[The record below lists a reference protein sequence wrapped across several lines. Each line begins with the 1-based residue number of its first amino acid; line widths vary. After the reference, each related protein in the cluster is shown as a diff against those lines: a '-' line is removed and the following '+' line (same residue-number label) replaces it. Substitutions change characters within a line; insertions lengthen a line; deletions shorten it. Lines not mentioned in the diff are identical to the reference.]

1 LTAGDDAQEYARLK
15 LKGDT
20 MNIHEYQA
28 KEIFARFGIPV
39 PAGTVVRTPA
49 EAEAVAARIG
59 KPVVVKA
66 QVLVGGRGKAGGV
79 KIANTPAEAKEKAA
93 QILGMDI
100 KGEKVQKVLV
110 TEAVDIAR
118 EIYVG
123 VVLDRRAQ
131 RPVIMASAEG
141 GVEIEITAK
150 ENPSAIRRVQVDPL
164 QGIHSFTAR
173 NLAAELAGNAELAKP
188 MADIIEKL
196 YRVFDECDASLAEI
210 NPLVVT
216 KDGRVLAIDA
226 KLNFDD
232 NALYRHADIEA
243 MRDTEAE
250 DAGEAKA
257 RAEGLSF
264 VRLSGNVGCIVN
276 GAGLAMA
283 TMDLVKEFG
292 GQPANFLDIGG
303 SSRPEKVVT
312 ALTIITSDK
321 SVRSILFN
329 IFGGIT
335 RCDDV
340 ARGLVIAFNQ
350 MNLKLPVVVRLTG
363 TNEKEAREILKQ
375 IPSLHSAETMDE
387 AVKKAIQLAA

>member
-1 LTAGDDAQEYARLK
+1 
-15 LKGDT
+15 

-39 PAGTVVRTPA
+39 PPGTVVRTPA
-49 EAEAVAARIG
+49 EAETVAARIG

-79 KIANTPAEAKEKAA
+79 KIAQTPAEAKEKAA
-93 QILGMDI
+93 AILGMDI

-123 VVLDRRAQ
+123 VVMDRRAQ
-131 RPVIMASAEG
+131 RPLIMASAEG
-141 GVEIEITAK
+141 GVEIEITAQEK
-150 ENPSAIRRVQVDPL
+150 PQAIKRAHVDPL
-164 QGIHSFTAR
+164 YGVQPYAAR
-173 NLAAELAGNAELAKP
+173 NLAAELAGNAEIAKP

-232 NALYRHADIEA
+232 NALYRHTDIEA

-250 DAGEAKA
+250 DAGETKA

-264 VRLSGNVGCIVN
+264 VRLAGNVGCIVN

-283 TMDLVKEFG
+283 TMDLVKEYG

-312 ALTIITSDK
+312 ALTIITADK
-321 SVRSILFN
+321 SVKSILFN

-375 IPSLHSAETMDE
+375 IPSLHPAETMDE

>member
-1 LTAGDDAQEYARLK
+1 MK
-15 LKGDT
+15 V
-20 MNIHEYQA
+20 HEYQA

-39 PAGTVVRTPA
+39 PPGRVVRTPA
-49 EAEAVAARIG
+49 EAEAAAAEVA

-79 KIANTPAEAKEKAA
+79 KIARTPAEAREKAS

-110 TEAVDIAR
+110 TEAVDIAK

-123 VVLDRRAQ
+123 VILDRRSQ
-131 RPVIMASAEG
+131 RPLVMASAEG
-141 GVEIEITAK
+141 GVEIEVTAK
-150 ENPSAIRRVQVDPL
+150 EKPQAIRRVHVDPL
-164 QGIHSFTAR
+164 RGVESFAAR
-173 NLAAELAGNAELAKP
+173 RLALALVGDPELARPA
-188 MADIIEKL
+188 ADIIEKL
-196 YRVFDECDASLAEI
+196 YRVYHDTDASLAEI

-216 KDGRVLAIDA
+216 ADRRVLAIDA

-232 NALYRHADIEA
+232 NALYRHPDLEA
-243 MRDTEAE
+243 LLDLDAE
-250 DAGEAKA
+250 DPGETKA

-264 VRLSGNVGCIVN
+264 VRLSGNVGCVVN

-283 TMDLVKEFG
+283 TMDLVKEYG

-303 SSRPEKVVT
+303 SSRPEKVIT
-312 ALTIITSDK
+312 ALSIIMADR

-340 ARGLVIAFNQ
+340 ARGLVTAFKE
-350 MNLKLPVVVRLTG
+350 MKLALPVVVRLTG
-363 TNEKEAREILKQ
+363 TNEEEAREILRQ
-375 IPSLHSAETMDE
+375 IPSLHTAETMDD
-387 AVKKAIQLAA
+387 AVKQAIALAA

>member
-1 LTAGDDAQEYARLK
+1 
-15 LKGDT
+15 

-39 PAGTVVRTPA
+39 PPGTVVTTPA
-49 EAEAVAARIG
+49 EAESVAAKIG

-79 KIANTPAEAKEKAA
+79 KIAQTPAEAKEKAA

-100 KGEKVQKVLV
+100 KGEKVQKVLI

-123 VVLDRRAQ
+123 VVMDRRAQ
-131 RPVIMASAEG
+131 KPLIMASAEG
-141 GVEIEITAK
+141 GVEIEITAVEK
-150 ENPSAIRRVQVDPL
+150 PQAIKRVHVDPL
-164 QGIHSFTAR
+164 YGVQSFAAR
-173 NLAAELAGNAELAKP
+173 NLAAELADNAEQAKP
-188 MADIIEKL
+188 MTDIIEKL
-196 YRVFDECDASLAEI
+196 YRVFMETDASLAEI

-243 MRDTEAE
+243 MRDTDAE
-250 DAGEAKA
+250 DAGETTA

-283 TMDLVKEFG
+283 TMDLVKEYG

-340 ARGLVIAFNQ
+340 ANGIVQSLATSPLDVPLVI
-350 MNLKLPVVVRLTG
+350 RLTG

-375 IPSLHSAETMDE
+375 LPSLHTAETMDE

>member
-1 LTAGDDAQEYARLK
+1 
-15 LKGDT
+15 

-39 PAGTVVRTPA
+39 PPGRVVRTPE
-49 EAEAVAARIG
+49 EAEAAAASVG

-79 KIANTPAEAKEKAA
+79 KIAKTPAEAREKAA

-100 KGEKVQKVLV
+100 KGETVRAVLV

-118 EIYVG
+118 EIYVS
-123 VVLDRRAQ
+123 VILDRRAQ
-131 RPVIMASAEG
+131 KPLIMASAEG

-150 ENPSAIRRVQVDPL
+150 ENPQAIRRVLVDPL
-164 QGIHSFTAR
+164 YGVHPFAAR
-173 NLAAELAGNAELAKP
+173 NLAAELAGSAELARP

-196 YRVFDECDASLAEI
+196 YRVYHDMDASLAEI

-216 KDGRVLAIDA
+216 TDNRVVAIDA
-226 KLNFDD
+226 KMNFDD
-232 NALYRHADIEA
+232 NALERHPDVEA
-243 MRDTEAE
+243 LRDRDAE
-250 DAGEAKA
+250 DAGEAQA
-257 RAEGLSF
+257 RGEGLSF
-264 VRLSGNVGCIVN
+264 VRLSGQVGCIVN

-283 TMDLVKEFG
+283 TMDLVKEYG

-312 ALTIITSDK
+312 ALNIITADK

-340 ARGLVIAFNQ
+340 ARGLVTAFREL
-350 MNLKLPVVVRLTG
+350 NLKLPVVVRLTG

-375 IPSLHSAETMDE
+375 VPSLHSAETMDE
-387 AVKKAIQLAA
+387 AVKKAIELAA

>member
-1 LTAGDDAQEYARLK
+1 
-15 LKGDT
+15 

-39 PAGTVVRTPA
+39 PAGTVVRTA
-49 EAEAVAARIG
+49 LEAEAVAARIG

-79 KIANTPAEAKEKAA
+79 KIAQTPAEAKEKAG

-110 TEAVDIAR
+110 AEAVDIAR

-131 RPVIMASAEG
+131 RPLIMASAEG
-141 GVEIEITAK
+141 GVEIEITAR
-150 ENPSAIRRVQVDPL
+150 ENPQAIRRVQIDPL
-164 QGIHSFTAR
+164 QGIHPYAAR

-196 YRVFDECDASLAEI
+196 YRVFDETDASLAEI

-250 DAGEAKA
+250 DAGEGKA

-283 TMDLVKEFG
+283 TMDLVKEYG

-312 ALTIITSDK
+312 ALTIITADK

>member
-1 LTAGDDAQEYARLK
+1 
-15 LKGDT
+15 

-39 PAGTVVRTPA
+39 PPGTVVTTPA
-49 EAEAVAARIG
+49 EAESVAAKIG

-66 QVLVGGRGKAGGV
+66 QVLVGERGKAGGV
-79 KIANTPAEAKEKAA
+79 KIAQTPAEAKEKAA

-100 KGEKVQKVLV
+100 KGEKVQKVLI

-123 VVLDRRAQ
+123 VVMDRRAQ
-131 RPVIMASAEG
+131 KPLIMASAEG
-141 GVEIEITAK
+141 GVEIEITAVEK
-150 ENPSAIRRVQVDPL
+150 PQAIKRVQVDPL
-164 QGIHSFTAR
+164 YGVHSFAAR
-173 NLAAELAGNAELAKP
+173 NLAAELADNAEQAKP
-188 MADIIEKL
+188 MTEIIEKL
-196 YRVFDECDASLAEI
+196 YRVFMETDASLAEI

-243 MRDTEAE
+243 MRDTDAE
-250 DAGEAKA
+250 DAGETTA

-283 TMDLVKEFG
+283 TMDLVKEYG

-340 ARGLVIAFNQ
+340 ARGLVTAFNQ
-350 MNLKLPVVVRLTG
+350 MDLKLPVVVRLTG

-375 IPSLHSAETMDE
+375 LPSLHTAETMDE

>member
-1 LTAGDDAQEYARLK
+1 MK
-15 LKGDT
+15 
-20 MNIHEYQA
+20 IHEYQA

-39 PAGTVVRTPA
+39 PPGRVVRTPA
-49 EAEAVAARIG
+49 EAEAAAAEVA

-79 KIANTPAEAKEKAA
+79 KIARTPAEAREKAS

-110 TEAVDIAR
+110 TEAVDIAK

-123 VVLDRRAQ
+123 VILDRRSQ
-131 RPVIMASAEG
+131 RPLVMASAEG
-141 GVEIEITAK
+141 GVEIEVTAK
-150 ENPSAIRRVQVDPL
+150 EKPQAIRRVHVDPL
-164 QGIHSFTAR
+164 RGVESFAAR
-173 NLAAELAGNAELAKP
+173 RLALALVGDPELARPA
-188 MADIIEKL
+188 ADIIEKL
-196 YRVFDECDASLAEI
+196 YRVYHDTDASLAEI

-216 KDGRVLAIDA
+216 ADRRVLAIDA

-232 NALYRHADIEA
+232 NALYRHPDIEA
-243 MRDTEAE
+243 LRDLDAE
-250 DAGEAKA
+250 DPGETKA

-264 VRLSGNVGCIVN
+264 VRLSGNVGCVVN

-283 TMDLVKEFG
+283 TMDLVKEYG

-303 SSRPEKVVT
+303 SSRPEKVIT
-312 ALTIITSDK
+312 ALSIIMADR

-340 ARGLVIAFNQ
+340 ARGLVTAFKE
-350 MNLKLPVVVRLTG
+350 MKLALPVVVRLTG
-363 TNEKEAREILKQ
+363 TNEEEAREILRQ
-375 IPSLHSAETMDE
+375 IPSLHTAETMDD
-387 AVKKAIQLAA
+387 AVKQAIALAA

>member
-1 LTAGDDAQEYARLK
+1 
-15 LKGDT
+15 

-39 PAGTVVRTPA
+39 PSGTVVRSA
-49 EAEAVAARIG
+49 EEAEKVAAQIE

-79 KIANTPAEAKEKAA
+79 KIANTPAEAREKAA
-93 QILGMDI
+93 QILGMSI

-123 VVLDRRAQ
+123 VVLDRRAHK
-131 RPVIMASAEG
+131 PLIMASAEG
-141 GVEIEITAK
+141 GVEIEITAREK
-150 ENPSAIRRVQVDPL
+150 PQAIKRLHVDPL
-164 QGIHSFTAR
+164 EGVHPFAAR
-173 NLAAELAGNAELAKP
+173 NLASELAGNAELARP

-196 YRVFDECDASLAEI
+196 YRVFDETDASLAEI

-232 NALYRHADIEA
+232 NALYRHPDIEA

-250 DAGEAKA
+250 DAGDTRA

-264 VRLSGNVGCIVN
+264 VRLAGNVGCIVN

-283 TMDLVKEFG
+283 TMDLVKEYG

-303 SSRPEKVVT
+303 SSRPEKVVA
-312 ALTIITSDK
+312 ALTIITADT

-340 ARGLVIAFNQ
+340 ARGLVAAFKQ
-350 MNLKLPVVVRLTG
+350 MNLKLPIVVRLTG
-363 TNEKEAREILKQ
+363 TNEREAREILKQ

>member
-1 LTAGDDAQEYARLK
+1 
-15 LKGDT
+15 

-39 PAGTVVRTPA
+39 PPGTVVRTPA
-49 EAEAVAARIG
+49 EAESVAAKIG

-110 TEAVDIAR
+110 TEAVDIAS

-123 VVLDRRAQ
+123 VVMDRRAQ
-131 RPVIMASAEG
+131 KPLIMASAEG
-141 GVEIEITAK
+141 GVEIEITAVEK
-150 ENPSAIRRVQVDPL
+150 PQAIKRVHVDPL
-164 QGIHSFTAR
+164 YGVQSFAAR
-173 NLAAELAGNAELAKP
+173 NLAAELADNAEQAKP

-196 YRVFDECDASLAEI
+196 YKVFDGTDASLAEI

-250 DAGEAKA
+250 DAGETTA

-283 TMDLVKEFG
+283 TMDLVKEYG

-340 ARGLVIAFNQ
+340 ARGLVTAFNQ
-350 MNLKLPVVVRLTG
+350 MDLKLPVVVRLTG

>member
-1 LTAGDDAQEYARLK
+1 
-15 LKGDT
+15 

-39 PAGTVVRTPA
+39 PPGTVVTTPA
-49 EAEAVAARIG
+49 EAESVAAKIG
-59 KPVVVKA
+59 RPVVVKA

-79 KIANTPAEAKEKAA
+79 KIAQTPAEAKEKAA

-100 KGEKVQKVLV
+100 KGEKVQKVLI

-123 VVLDRRAQ
+123 VVMDRRAQ
-131 RPVIMASAEG
+131 KPLIMASAEG
-141 GVEIEITAK
+141 GVEIEITAVEK
-150 ENPSAIRRVQVDPL
+150 PQAIKRVHVDPL
-164 QGIHSFTAR
+164 YGVQSFAAR
-173 NLAAELAGNAELAKP
+173 NLAAELADNAEQAKP
-188 MADIIEKL
+188 MTDIIEKL
-196 YRVFDECDASLAEI
+196 YRVFMETDASLAEI

-216 KDGRVLAIDA
+216 RDGRVLAIDA

-243 MRDTEAE
+243 MRDTDAE
-250 DAGEAKA
+250 DAGETTA

-283 TMDLVKEFG
+283 TMDLVKEYG

-340 ARGLVIAFNQ
+340 ARGLVTAFNQ
-350 MNLKLPVVVRLTG
+350 MDLKLPVVVRLTG

-375 IPSLHSAETMDE
+375 LPSLHTAETMDE

>member
-1 LTAGDDAQEYARLK
+1 
-15 LKGDT
+15 

-39 PAGTVVRTPA
+39 PSGTVVRTSE
-49 EAEAVAARIG
+49 EAEQVAARMG

-79 KIANTPAEAKEKAA
+79 KIAKTPAEAREKAG

-123 VVLDRRAQ
+123 VVLDRREQ
-131 RPVIMASAEG
+131 RPLIMASAEG
-141 GVEIEITAK
+141 GVEIEVTAR
-150 ENPSAIRRVQVDPL
+150 ENPRAIRRVHVDPL
-164 QGIHSFTAR
+164 QGIHPFAAR
-173 NLAAELAGNAELAKP
+173 NLAAELARSAELARP

-196 YRVFDECDASLAEI
+196 YRVFDETDASLAEI
-210 NPLVVT
+210 NPLVIT
-216 KDGRVLAIDA
+216 ADGRVLAIDA

-232 NALYRHADIEA
+232 NALYRHPDIEA
-243 MRDTEAE
+243 LRDSDAE

-264 VRLSGNVGCIVN
+264 VRLAGNVGCIVN

-283 TMDLVKEFG
+283 TMDLVKEYG

-340 ARGLVIAFNQ
+340 ARGLVTAFRE

>member
-1 LTAGDDAQEYARLK
+1 
-15 LKGDT
+15 

-39 PAGTVVRTPA
+39 PSGTVVRTAA
-49 EAEAVAARIG
+49 EAESVAARIG

-79 KIANTPAEAKEKAA
+79 KIAQTPAEAGEKAA
-93 QILGMDI
+93 AILGMDI

-123 VVLDRRAQ
+123 VVMDRRAQ
-131 RPVIMASAEG
+131 KPLIMASAEG
-141 GVEIEITAK
+141 GVEIEITAR
-150 ENPSAIRRVQVDPL
+150 ENPQAIKRVHVDPL
-164 QGIHSFTAR
+164 YGVQSFAAR
-173 NLAAELAGNAELAKP
+173 NLAAELAGNAEIARP

-210 NPLVVT
+210 NPLVIT

-232 NALYRHADIEA
+232 NALYRHTDIES

-250 DAGEAKA
+250 DAGESKA

-264 VRLSGNVGCIVN
+264 VRLAGNVGCIVN

-283 TMDLVKEFG
+283 TMDLVKEYG

-312 ALTIITSDK
+312 ALTIITADK